1 MERANNSL
9 QYLQNKPTN
18 LSFAYRYNPVLRNR
32 RRRYDV
38 AMNMERYTTISQYS
52 LKRGKTADFLRRYGM
67 VLIFLG
73 PFLVFFLLFCVYP
86 LVYGIVMSLFK
97 YDIANPDAI
106 EWRGLQ
112 NYIKILFDSNS
123 QYHNDFWFA
132 LRNTTVFAIVVVPL
146 SIIVPLIMAI
156 LINAQ
161 PKGYKVFR
169 ALIYLPSVLPCS
181 ASGVIFIALFGY
193 GFGYVNQWI
202 GMDIN
207 WLNSD
212 PLHAWFII
220 LLLCMW
226 GGWGGN
232 FIILSAALKNVD
244 KSLYEAASVD
254 GCTGF
259 RRTLAVTVPAIKN
272 QLLLCIFNTIIG
284 YFGLYGQI
292 YVLTSGGPEIF
303 DGTSAVKTTM
313 SIMYYMQQLM
323 NGSRYDVYGMTSA
336 MGMVLGIIIG
346 LITAVQFAVTRE
358 RTGGDKYGKMYREY
372 IADKQAS
379 EVQA

>member
-1 MERANNSL
+1 MFAEKDFEQSYLL
-9 QYLQNKPTN
+9 QYLQNKPTK
-18 LSFAYRYNPVLRNR
+18 LSFSYRYNPVLRNR

-212 PLHAWFII
+212 PLHAWYH
-220 LLLCMW
+220 
-226 GGWGGN
+226 
-232 FIILSAALKNVD
+232 S
-244 KSLYEAASVD
+244 
-254 GCTGF
+254 
-259 RRTLAVTVPAIKN
+259 
-272 QLLLCIFNTIIG
+272 
-284 YFGLYGQI
+284 
-292 YVLTSGGPEIF
+292 
-303 DGTSAVKTTM
+303 
-313 SIMYYMQQLM
+313 
-323 NGSRYDVYGMTSA
+323 
-336 MGMVLGIIIG
+336 
-346 LITAVQFAVTRE
+346 FAVHVGRLGRQLHHTVR
-358 RTGGDKYGKMYREY
+358 R
-372 IADKQAS
+372 A
-379 EVQA
+379 